1 MFLFPSPTRERG
13 ILVVITVSVM
23 IFVAPTVLQ
32 TKYDSKRS
40 TAKAAESAVVEG
52 LTPKCVAQ
60 HAL

>member
-1 MFLFPSPTRERG
+1 
-13 ILVVITVSVM
+13 VM